1 MNLKSVN
8 GVSSLKSVM
17 TVSLSLLL
25 SSPLAQADWN
35 FGLEGGT
42 EINDGTENTRLRLRA
57 SNDGRPFSQLVY
69 AEWRRDSDANNSYE
83 IGYVPR
89 FWFTD
94 NAYLFGDGRF
104 GVNGNLFIDQ
114 SRYLVGGVGYEPI
127 RTATTT
133 VFAEIGAGA
142 QEFDFESG
150 EETSEA
156 IGVAR
161 AVALHRPADN
171 VQLSAEIDAN
181 RGEDVERADFEVGI
195 SLRIPTGSLRYSY
208 RKQWLRVDG
217 GELVEDDAAFFSYGF
232 GF

>member
-1 MNLKSVN
+1 
-8 GVSSLKSVM
+8 M
-17 TVSLSLLL
+17 TVSLALLL
-25 SSPLAQADWN
+25 SSPLARADWN

-42 EINDGTENTRLRLRA
+42 EINEGTENTRLRLRA
-57 SNDGRPFSQLVY
+57 SNDGRPLSQLVY

-83 IGYVPR
+83 IGYKPR

-104 GVNGNLFIDQ
+104 GVNGNLLIDQ

-127 RTATTT
+127 RTDTTN
-133 VFAEIGAGA
+133 VFAEIGVGA

-150 EETSEA
+150 TETSEA

-161 AVALHRPADN
+161 AVALHRHTDN
-171 VQLSAEIDAN
+171 VQLSAAIDAN

-217 GELVEDDAAFFSYGF
+217 GDLVEDDVAFFSYGF

>member
-1 MNLKSVN
+1 MC
-8 GVSSLKSVM
+8 
-17 TVSLSLLL
+17 
-25 SSPLAQADWN
+25 
-35 FGLEGGT
+35 
-42 EINDGTENTRLRLRA
+42 I
-57 SNDGRPFSQLVY
+57 
-69 AEWRRDSDANNSYE
+69 RD
-83 IGYVPR
+83 R
-89 FWFTD
+89 FTD

-104 GVNGNLFIDQ
+104 GVNGNLLIDQ

-127 RTATTT
+127 RTDTTN

-150 EETSEA
+150 TETSEA

-161 AVALHRPADN
+161 AVALHRPTDN

-217 GELVEDDAAFFSYGF
+217 GDLVEDDVAFFSYGF

>member
-1 MNLKSVN
+1 M
-8 GVSSLKSVM
+8 
-17 TVSLSLLL
+17 
-25 SSPLAQADWN
+25 
-35 FGLEGGT
+35 
-42 EINDGTENTRLRLRA
+42 
-57 SNDGRPFSQLVY
+57 
-69 AEWRRDSDANNSYE
+69 
-83 IGYVPR
+83 
-89 FWFTD
+89 
-94 NAYLFGDGRF
+94 
-104 GVNGNLFIDQ
+104 
-114 SRYLVGGVGYEPI
+114 GYEPI
-127 RTATTT
+127 RTDTTN

-150 EETSEA
+150 TETSEA

-161 AVALHRPADN
+161 AVALHRPTDN

-217 GELVEDDAAFFSYGF
+217 GDLVEDDVAFFSYGF